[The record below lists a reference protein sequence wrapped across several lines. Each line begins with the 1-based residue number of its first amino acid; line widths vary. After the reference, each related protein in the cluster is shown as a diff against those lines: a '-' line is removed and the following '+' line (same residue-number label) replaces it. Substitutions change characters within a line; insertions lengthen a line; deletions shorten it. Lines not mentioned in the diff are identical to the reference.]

1 METAMSRA
9 AARSQ
14 RQAMRS
20 AISTGTFVLGTATA
34 ILVAFGVLALLE
46 LVFGHITAPS
56 KGTFGDSILYGCT
69 IGGGVGI
76 WKLCIMTWS
85 GILRRVRH
93 KSLRKIRITVL
104 ALKPLTTSGLNAS
117 LRPAHRPNA
126 DDCTT
131 VANGNIDP
139 SESEI
144 SPSRVERVIGMPAQ
158 ISAWIDS
165 GTPTV
170 LGQKK
175 ASDILVDPPND
186 VSVNKT
192 QSSIPKSTDKPYL
205 FKWVCLFGVLI
216 LASLLIPPYVE
227 VVSTSGY
234 RRDEFRG
241 YHLWW
246 SPPTAKL
253 GYGSVYVDLGRLA
266 LQLVGLA
273 VASGL
278 VLRIADA
285 RWIRWASVAAI
296 IAAASGA
303 GFAWVW
309 LSVSADHHATIKS
322 LTVDRN
328 RLADEA
334 ANLSKTLKAL
344 DRKAVNSPTLPRG
357 YTIEPFRPYGHRV
370 D

>member
-1 METAMSRA
+1 
-9 AARSQ
+9 
-14 RQAMRS
+14 
-20 AISTGTFVLGTATA
+20 
-34 ILVAFGVLALLE
+34 
-46 LVFGHITAPS
+46 
-56 KGTFGDSILYGCT
+56 
-69 IGGGVGI
+69 
-76 WKLCIMTWS
+76 
-85 GILRRVRH
+85 
-93 KSLRKIRITVL
+93 
-104 ALKPLTTSGLNAS
+104 
-117 LRPAHRPNA
+117 
-126 DDCTT
+126 
-131 VANGNIDP
+131 
-139 SESEI
+139 
-144 SPSRVERVIGMPAQ
+144 MPAQ